1 MVNMH
6 MRKWASRIASRSIE
20 LLFPVV
26 IIWSFYECCAC
37 FLVLIFFWKN
47 GLKNPN
53 HWVKGR
59 VAQLK
64 HNRSS
69 PAFKWDRLESVQEWS
84 CNIKLW
90 LIKHFHKF
98 SDHRATV
105 VSTIHSK
112 KADRQQLKMANRENR
127 IKQTVRAEHTLMLW
141 KWSCFLIMLFSENTS
156 GLVYFK
162 LNTHKTVLFLYILA
176 VSVIVAGFF

>member
-1 MVNMH
+1 
-6 MRKWASRIASRSIE
+6 MRKWASRIPSRSIE

-26 IIWSFYECCAC
+26 IIWSFCECCAC
-37 FLVLIFFWKN
+37 FLVSIFFKKN

-84 CNIKLW
+84 CNSLLW
-90 LIKHFHKF
+90 LIIEHFHKF

-112 KADRQQLKMANRENR
+112 NADRINR
-127 IKQTVRAEHTLMLW
+127 IKQTVKAEHTLMLW
-141 KWSCFLIMLFSENTS
+141 TWSCFLLC
-156 GLVYFK
+156 YFQRTQAVLYT
-162 LNTHKTVLFLYILA
+162 LNSIHIKMYTCTLILA
-176 VSVIVAGFF
+176 VSVIVASFF